1 MKNLILSLVMLFVGS
16 GMVMGQTA
24 TLSVEA
30 SDPVNSESIVNFQ
43 IKCDVIDDEVSTFQ
57 WFFQYDPEVLTPV
70 DIVNYH
76 EEFPSYEW
84 MNNLSYGPDIIILTW
99 LSSQAKNQ
107 VMKTGEVI
115 CELQFK
121 YTGGKTELK
130 WAKADDVTI
139 TSKNIVTAMWTQMG
153 EIYYLTLKNAS
164 IGSE

>member
-30 SDPVNSESIVNFQ
+30 ADPVNPESIVNFQ

-70 DIVNYH
+70 DITNYH
-76 EEFPSYEW
+76 EDFPHYEW
-84 MNNLSYGPDIIILTW
+84 MNNLNYEKDVIILTW
-99 LSSQAKNQ
+99 LSTKATNQ
-107 VMKTGEVI
+107 EMKTGEVI

-121 YTGGKTELK
+121 YIGGETELK
-130 WAKADDVTI
+130 WVVERDITKAKKKI
-139 TSKNIVTAMWTQMG
+139 LTAMWTDKG
-153 EIYYLTLKNAS
+153 VVYDLTLKNVS